1 LAPCELQVHTPFL
14 IPGQIRIF
22 QGSLGLYFEHRF
34 GCVRTRA
41 GMPEKNTLLSI
52 NIESTVFLEGD
63 FDVNFLWENPDSG
76 TRKNPKNIMIKIR
89 VFNIAECREK
99 LFGR

>member
-1 LAPCELQVHTPFL
+1 LSIALAV
-14 IPGQIRIF
+14 
-22 QGSLGLYFEHRF
+22 SGLVLV
-34 GCVRTRA
+34 CLK
-41 GMPEKNTLLSI
+41 KNTLLSI

-63 FDVNFLWENPDSG
+63 FDVNVLWENPDGG